1 MTGRQIVA
9 GVVGGIV
16 LFVMGFLLYGLAFMG
31 FFEAN
36 AGSATGVYKEVPTFW
51 ALGLGQL
58 LTGIFL
64 ALILARWPGARSFA
78 GGLKVSLGLGLLLG
92 FAFDL
97 TWYGTT
103 NIMNLT
109 GTLVDPFVLA
119 VEFGVAGGVIGAM
132 LPPSSGRG
140 DPAEEPARTVT
151 V

>member
-1 MTGRQIVA
+1 MTSRQIVA
-9 GVVGGIV
+9 GAVGGIV

-58 LTGIFL
+58 LTGVFL
-64 ALILARWPGARSFA
+64 ALILGHWPGARSFA
-78 GGLKVSLGLGLLLG
+78 GGLKASLGLGLLLG

-103 NIMNLT
+103 NIMSLT
-109 GTLVDPFVLA
+109 GTLVDPFIYA
-119 VEFGVAGGVIGAM
+119 VQFGVAGGVIGAM
-132 LPPSSGRG
+132 LPPSSGAG
-140 DPAEEPARTVT
+140 VPVEEPARTAT

>member
-1 MTGRQIVA
+1 MTGREIVA
-9 GVVGGIV
+9 GVVGGVV

-36 AGSATGVYKEVPTFW
+36 AGSATGVYKEAPTFW

-58 LTGIFL
+58 LTGVFL
-64 ALILARWPGARSFA
+64 ALVLARWPGARGFG

-103 NIMNLT
+103 NIMTLT
-109 GTLVDPFVLA
+109 GALVDPFVYA
-119 VEFGVAGGVIGAM
+119 VQFGVAGSVIGAM
-132 LPPSSGRG
+132 LPAP
-140 DPAEEPARTVT
+140 PAAAAVGEEPMRPATA
-151 V
+151 